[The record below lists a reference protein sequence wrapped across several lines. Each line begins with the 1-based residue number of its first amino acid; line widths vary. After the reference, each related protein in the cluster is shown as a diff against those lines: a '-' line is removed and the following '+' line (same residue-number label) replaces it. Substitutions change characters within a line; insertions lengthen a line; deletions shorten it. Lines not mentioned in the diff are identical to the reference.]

1 MKKQLA
7 IALIGLGGR
16 GLALL
21 QDVFIHMEDVTVAGL
36 CDLYQDRIQ
45 QAAGILAS
53 KKAGTP
59 ILTTN
64 YADLLANPAI
74 DAVIISCSWQDHIQI
89 AIEAMHAKKPVACEV
104 GGAYSVDQCWQLVH
118 AFEATKT
125 PCMMLENCC
134 YGREELMVLNMVRQG
149 IFGEIAHC
157 KGGYFHDLRHEITFG
172 KELRHYRLDNYINR
186 NCENYPTHELGPIAK
201 VLNLNDGNR
210 MLSLVSMASK
220 GVGLKDY
227 AAKIKQDDK
236 DLANTHFRQ
245 GDVVTTM
252 IRCAGG
258 ETILLTLDTSL
269 PQPYS
274 RGFCVK
280 GTSALYNE
288 DKGGFVFDN
297 IDKMRENPDWDGK
310 EKIFTVEEAAKEHE
324 HPLWRQYQE
333 EGVKAGHGGMDWLV
347 CRAFV
352 ESVLK
357 EEEMPIDVYDM
368 ASWMCISA
376 LTESSISLG
385 SQPVAIPDFTNGRW
399 MTRKRT
405 NKTMYAL

>member
-1 MKKQLA
+1 M
-7 IALIGLGGR
+7 
-16 GLALL
+16 
-21 QDVFIHMEDVTVAGL
+21 
-36 CDLYQDRIQ
+36 
-45 QAAGILAS
+45 
-53 KKAGTP
+53 
-59 ILTTN
+59 
-64 YADLLANPAI
+64 
-74 DAVIISCSWQDHIQI
+74 
-89 AIEAMHAKKPVACEV
+89 
-104 GGAYSVDQCWQLVH
+104 
-118 AFEATKT
+118 
-125 PCMMLENCC
+125 
-134 YGREELMVLNMVRQG
+134 
-149 IFGEIAHC
+149 
-157 KGGYFHDLRHEITFG
+157 
-172 KELRHYRLDNYINR
+172 
-186 NCENYPTHELGPIAK
+186 
-201 VLNLNDGNR
+201 
-210 MLSLVSMASK
+210 
-220 GVGLKDY
+220 
-227 AAKIKQDDK
+227 
-236 DLANTHFRQ
+236 
-245 GDVVTTM
+245 
-252 IRCAGG
+252 
-258 ETILLTLDTSL
+258 LTLDTSL

-310 EKIFTVEEAAKEHE
+310 EKIFTVEEAAKEYE